1 MGYYMPEKKTKSIV
15 KRKVGH
21 PERINK
27 EVQAKLEAAFALGA
41 TDREACAHAGVP
53 LATLYAKQN
62 RDIQFLER
70 KQMLK
75 EKPSLKARA
84 VIMDAINRNDVR
96 IAQWYLERVKKAEFG
111 ASVAVEGSVNFN
123 LNARVDNIPKIRKL
137 RAALFGAV
145 EIEQDDTKEE

>member
-1 MGYYMPEKKTKSIV
+1 MPAKKKKNSKSKAIV
-15 KRKVGH
+15 KKGR
-21 PERINK
+21 PEAFTK
-27 EVQAKLEAAFALGA
+27 DTVSKLEAAFALGA
-41 TDREACAHAGVP
+41 TDREACAHAGIS
-53 LATLYAKQN
+53 LASLYNKQN
-62 RDIQFLER
+62 KDIGFLER

-75 EKPSLKARA
+75 ERPCLKARA
-84 VIMDAINRNDVR
+84 VIMDAINRGDVR

-111 ASVAVEGSVNFN
+111 ASVAVEGAVNFN